1 MAEPKTRPT
10 GASVTAFLQ
19 GIPDESRR
27 KDGKAIAAL
36 MKKATGL
43 KAEMWGT
50 AIVGF
55 GRREISAAGGKTMD
69 WPIVAFSPRAA
80 AFTLYL
86 KLRGLKAADGLLK
99 KLGRHK
105 TGGGCLYI
113 TRMADIDLAV
123 LERLV
128 KESAAAVSL
137 KG

>member
-19 GIPDESRR
+19 AITDDTRR
-27 KDGKAIAAL
+27 KDAKAIASL
-36 MKKATGL
+36 MTRATGL

-55 GRREISAAGGKTMD
+55 GRREIPSAGGKTID
-69 WPIVAFSPRAA
+69 WPIVAFSPRAT

-99 KLGRHK
+99 QLGRHK

-113 TRMADIDLAV
+113 TRLADIDPAV
-123 LERLV
+123 LERLI
-128 KESAAAVSL
+128 KESAAAASL
-137 KG
+137 KC